1 MTDRRLALRRLFAQ
15 LVKFGAVGAV
25 GLVVNL
31 VVFNA
36 LRLTV
41 FAPEAVHSGPLYAT
55 VAAAAVAIA
64 TNWVGNRYW
73 AFRQDRRANAA
84 REGVEFFLVSIAGM
98 GIPLACVWL
107 SHYVLGYTSVLAD
120 NIANNVVGLALGTVF
135 RFALYRWWVFSPA
148 RTRGVADGAASPAA
162 GAGFQHT
169 QPAKSPE
176 PEPLPVAPDRG
187 LVSDG

>member
-1 MTDRRLALRRLFAQ
+1 MTDRRQALRRLLAQ
-15 LVKFGAVGAV
+15 AVKFGAVGAV

-31 VVFNA
+31 LVFNV

-41 FAPEAVHSGPLYAT
+41 FAPEVVHRGPLFAT

-73 AFRQDRRANAA
+73 AFREDRRPNAA

-98 GIPLACVWL
+98 GIPLACVWV
-107 SHYVLGYTSVLAD
+107 SHYVLGYTSLLAD

-135 RFALYRWWVFSPA
+135 RFALYRWWVFSPTRA
-148 RTRGVADGAASPAA
+148 RRASRRRERAEEPPLPAA
-162 GAGFQHT
+162 PG
-169 QPAKSPE
+169 
-176 PEPLPVAPDRG
+176 DG
-187 LVSDG
+187 LVGDG